1 MSLNRQLQLKI
12 LQRAAAAYPAAL
24 KPEEFDLNDG
34 TPEIVMN
41 IHYLSDHGL
50 IEVMFSKALGYKIAR
65 PVTVKATHRGLD
77 FLADDGGLSA
87 ILGVVTVK
95 LHEDTVRQLI
105 SQKIEDSG
113 LPEEEK
119 RPLLQAVRE
128 LPGDSIKHLTTRLLD
143 LGMDNVPRAIE
154 LIRTV
159 LP

>member
-1 MSLNRQLQLKI
+1 M
-12 LQRAAAAYPAAL
+12 
-24 KPEEFDLNDG
+24 
-34 TPEIVMN
+34 
-41 IHYLSDHGL
+41 YLHEHGL
-50 IEVMFSKALGYKIAR
+50 VTGELVRLQPHIR
-65 PVTVKATHRGLD
+65 PGQQTITAKGLD

-105 SQKIEDSG
+105 SQKIEDSS

-128 LPGDSIKHLTTRLLD
+128 LPGEAIKHLTTRLLD
-143 LGMDNVPRAIE
+143 LGMDNLPGAVS

-159 LP
+159 LQSGSGS